1 MGKQKILD
9 DCDMKGQG
17 DLESEDGKARVSSSF
32 LDRRGGGETVREDA
46 NEGTKNNKKRKMMK
60 MMTNHLH
67 FCLPTSTVPNIN
79 FVSLI
84 SNFKILHVVPSF
96 HLPITPGNFQA
107 RDRHVAP
114 PAGLPCQAS

>member
-46 NEGTKNNKKRKMMK
+46 NEGKKKKEETKDDEDDDKSLTFLPSNVNGSEHK
-60 MMTNHLH
+60 
-67 FCLPTSTVPNIN
+67 FCIAN
-79 FVSLI
+79 FE
-84 SNFKILHVVPSF
+84 F
-96 HLPITPGNFQA
+96 
-107 RDRHVAP
+107 
-114 PAGLPCQAS
+114 